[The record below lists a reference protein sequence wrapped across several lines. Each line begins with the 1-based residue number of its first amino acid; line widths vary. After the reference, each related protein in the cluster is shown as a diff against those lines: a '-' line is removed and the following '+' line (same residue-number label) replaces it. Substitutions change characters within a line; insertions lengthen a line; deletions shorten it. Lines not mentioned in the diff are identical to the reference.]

1 VRRSQTPSP
10 HSQGAVMN
18 RTVLRKLGV
27 SALLPGASLSA
38 LLGGIP
44 AMAADMLLKAPPPQP
59 PVWSWTGCHLGGDVG
74 LVEARADP
82 YTSTG
87 SSTVFFTNAAAAI
100 IAGPAA
106 LFPGQALS
114 QGFTMEG
121 SLLAGLHGG
130 CDYQTGAWVFGLE
143 GDWSYKRNTGTAAH
157 GGRLSSGLGPLVHSP
172 GDFFS
177 QTERSLATLRGR
189 LGYAYGSALF
199 YVTGGAA
206 LTRVDNAFLDAGTAF
221 SETQTDTLTGWTV
234 GAGLEYALGRG
245 WSVRGEYLYVNFPTY
260 TTFTN
265 PALTRQP
272 GTVNGYVTNLSTK
285 LTDNIVRVGVS
296 YKFDWGGTVVARY

>member
-1 VRRSQTPSP
+1 MR
-10 HSQGAVMN
+10 
-18 RTVLRKLGV
+18 V
-27 SALLPGASLSA
+27 SALLLGASLSA

-44 AMAADMLLKAPPPQP
+44 AMAADMPLKAPPPQP

-74 LVEARADP
+74 LVQARADP

-87 SSTVFFTNAAAAI
+87 SSTIFVTNAAGAI

-114 QGFTMEG
+114 QSLTMEG
-121 SLLAGLHGG
+121 RVFGGVYAG
-130 CDYQTGAWVFGLE
+130 CDYQMGAWVFGLE
-143 GDWSYKRNTGTAAH
+143 GDWSFKRDSGTAGH
-157 GGRLSSGLGPLVHSP
+157 GGPLSSGLGRVPHSP

-206 LTRVDNAFLDAGTAF
+206 RTRVDNAFLDAGTTF

-234 GAGLEYALGRG
+234 GAGLEYALSRG

-260 TTFTN
+260 TTFTS
-265 PALTRQP
+265 PAITP
-272 GTVNGYVTNLSTK
+272 GGVSGFVTNLSTK

-296 YKFDWGGTVVARY
+296 YKFDWGGPVVARY